1 MSNHKGQKVGANS
14 MVENEVFA
22 SNVTLKQYSRTR
34 TTALSCFMAD
44 TETELNGKFNEGKCP
59 VSQVADI
66 SVNWGILIPL
76 AYVQTSDM
84 NKDKTHDVW

>member
-1 MSNHKGQKVGANS
+1 MTF
-14 MVENEVFA
+14 FA
-22 SNVTLKQYSRTR
+22 LNVSLKQCSRTT

-76 AYVQTSDM
+76 ASVLTSDM
-84 NKDKTHDVW
+84 NKDKTQNYKLNS

>member
-1 MSNHKGQKVGANS
+1 
-14 MVENEVFA
+14 
-22 SNVTLKQYSRTR
+22 
-34 TTALSCFMAD
+34 MAD

-76 AYVQTSDM
+76 ASVQTSDM
-84 NKDKTHDVW
+84 NKDKTQNYKLNS